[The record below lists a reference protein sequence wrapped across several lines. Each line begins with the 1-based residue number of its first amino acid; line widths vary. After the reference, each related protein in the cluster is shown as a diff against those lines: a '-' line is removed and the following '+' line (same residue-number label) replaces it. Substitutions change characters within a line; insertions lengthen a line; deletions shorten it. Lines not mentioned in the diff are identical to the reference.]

1 MGAAV
6 NSDAQCTGKAPLT
19 WAVAVNLLAR
29 DKWRDRKRSL
39 YHCPICRAWHLGGK
53 RKKIRMA

>member
-1 MGAAV
+1 M
-6 NSDAQCTGKAPLT
+6 NSDAKCTGKAPLT

-53 RKKIRMA
+53 RKKIRRA